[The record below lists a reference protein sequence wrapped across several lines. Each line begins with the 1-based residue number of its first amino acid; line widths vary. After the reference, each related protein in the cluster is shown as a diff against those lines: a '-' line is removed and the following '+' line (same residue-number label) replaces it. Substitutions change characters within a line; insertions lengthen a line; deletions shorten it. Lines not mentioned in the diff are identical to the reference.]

1 MSLIQLRSAL
11 EQHVG
16 FQINSIAACRRLE
29 QLLIKQGYYVSYT
42 TLSRIFG
49 LAKIKTHARS
59 STLDELVALL
69 GYEDYSSFLEIQ
81 NQLASFR
88 RLNLEHQLVIE
99 ALLGSGKERAAIDHL
114 LSLHENYP
122 TLYKLQSQTLA
133 LHFFGKEIPSTGGI
147 DYLLSH
153 KDLSYELFQF
163 FVFEDDPYNH
173 YQHALTKLIKHHQS
187 SEDLLVFHNVFTMR
201 KDILKGNKLLAN
213 PSIHQSAHYHLISRT
228 FELELLQN
236 KVPRKTIRSRTDEI
250 LHRITDWKEADFALA
265 FVGRWCRGLIYTEQH
280 LLLQDHIAWK
290 EQCIALL
297 QIQEIN
303 KEFQAVIYTFLA
315 LTYGYH
321 GSLAFMYN
329 GEWENAKLE
338 SKLLLSLAFKQHDAF
353 KIYKRLLGYV

>member
-1 MSLIQLRSAL
+1 MSLIQLKSAL

-49 LAKIKTHARS
+49 LAKINTNARP

-88 RLNLEHQLVIE
+88 RLNLENQLVIE
-99 ALLGSGKERAAIDHL
+99 VLLGSGKERAAIDHL

-133 LHFFGKEIPSTGGI
+133 LHLFGKEKPSTDGV

-163 FVFEDDPYNH
+163 FVFEDDPYDH
-173 YQHALTKLIKHHQS
+173 YQHALTKLIKLHQS
-187 SEDLLVFHNVFTMR
+187 SEDLLVFQNVFTMR

-265 FVGRWCRGLIYTEQH
+265 FVGRWCRGLIYTEQYH
-280 LLLQDHIAWK
+280 LLQDHITWK

-321 GSLAFMYN
+321 GSLAFIYN

>member
-1 MSLIQLRSAL
+1 MNLIHLKSAL

-16 FQINSIAACRRLE
+16 FQINTIAACRRLE

-49 LAKIKTHARS
+49 LAKINSHARP
-59 STLDELVALL
+59 STLDELTRFL
-69 GYEDYSSFLEIQ
+69 GYIDYNNFLKISNEREE
-81 NQLASFR
+81 NNRKKL
-88 RLNLEHQLVIE
+88 E
-99 ALLGSGKERAAIDHL
+99 ALLTIESLFLEGNEAGAIRQLIKYKNEQYEVFNFASQFISYYLFDSKNKHPIAFKEL
-114 LSLHENYP
+114 LFFEEF
-122 TLYKLQSQTLA
+122 TLYLIE
-133 LHFFGKEIPSTGGI
+133 H
-147 DYLLSH
+147 Y
-153 KDLSYELFQF
+153 
-163 FVFEDDPYNH
+163 VFEDDCYGQ
-173 YQHALTKLIKHHQS
+173 Y
-187 SEDLLVFHNVFTMR
+187 
-201 KDILKGNKLLAN
+201 NKLLYQLSN
-213 PSIHQSAHYHLISRT
+213 RQSKNLKLFQFHELFKSRKELLRGKEREHFFQTQDLGHFHLQSRNM
-228 FELELLQN
+228 ELELLGRIHSSKYIIN
-236 KVPRKTIRSRTDEI
+236 KTEEI
-250 LHRITDWKEADFALA
+250 LHLITDWKEADFALA
-265 FVGRWCRGLIYTEQH
+265 FVGRWCRGLIYTEQYQ
-280 LLLQDHIAWK
+280 LLQDHMGWK